1 MNDLKDLYFKTFIEK
16 ASLTKKVKE
25 QSIQVGFVANIFR
38 SSVSEVSFYCHKGDN
53 PKYKKK
59 NGTFDDRC
67 GCKWTLVAHPY
78 NVQVGAVSVRIWI
91 VDTMPGEHNHALN
104 SFGSERG
111 NMPVNE
117 FKDVK
122 IEEKVE
128 EKVDI
133 EEIIDD
139 INESDESDIKIDF
152 RANERESKK
161 DIKEETKKINNCSEI
176 QQEKLFM

>member
-1 MNDLKDLYFKTFIEK
+1 
-16 ASLTKKVKE
+16 LTKKVKE
-25 QSIQVGFVANIFR
+25 QSIQMGFVANIFR

-67 GCKWTLVAHPY
+67 GCKWILVAHPY
-78 NVQVGAVSVRIWI
+78 NVQMGAVPVRIWI
-91 VDTMPGEHNHALN
+91 VDTMPGEHNHTLN
-104 SFGSERG
+104 SFGIERD

-122 IEEKVE
+122 ADIKVEEKVE

-139 INESDESDIKIDF
+139 INENDESDIKIDF
-152 RANERESKK
+152 RANEPE
-161 DIKEETKKINNCSEI
+161 IKEDSKETKKINNCSEI
-176 QQEKLFM
+176 QQQKIFM